1 MFIAQL
7 GILAEQNNL
16 DITTTTLHNC
26 ENSEVGRV
34 FRAVFVQP
42 EILMRLRVL
51 QLISILN
58 QNRCK

>member
-1 MFIAQL
+1 MPFYLFISAVNVMFIAQL

-42 EILMRLRVL
+42 EILM
-51 QLISILN
+51 
-58 QNRCK
+58 

>member
-16 DITTTTLHNC
+16 DIITTTLHNC

-42 EILMRLRVL
+42 EILM
-51 QLISILN
+51 
-58 QNRCK
+58 

>member
-34 FRAVFVQP
+34 THVTASPKADFYTK
-42 EILMRLRVL
+42 
-51 QLISILN
+51 S
-58 QNRCK
+58 K